1 MTPDDEDQSAPA
13 RFGRW
18 INQLD
23 IDFSRFTL
31 VGWLVAMG
39 SLVLGGLAGYGAY
52 LLVVDW
58 DNQQGANA
66 GKGAGLSFFIA
77 MVVVTVF
84 SFQGLSAVVRW
95 TGGSIVRD
103 DPGE

>member
-31 VGWLVAMG
+31 AGWLVAIG

-52 LLVVDW
+52 SIVEPWAGRQAVD
-58 DNQQGANA
+58 A
-66 GKGAGLSFFIA
+66 GKAGGLSFFIA

-84 SFQGLSAVVRW
+84 AFQGLRAVVRW
-95 TGGSIVRD
+95 SGGSIVRD
-103 DPGE
+103 DPAE